1 MDYTAFL
8 TPTLGVGGIVLL
20 AVVMMLRGDLVSR
33 RQVDA
38 LLSVKDQ
45 QIIFLEKANGDLSAA
60 LRERDRQLAE
70 MMVTSKT
77 TRTILAAALPEVA
90 GPNHEGGVH
99 APAQEG

>member
-20 AVVMMLRGDLVSR
+20 SVVMMLRGDLVSR

-45 QIIFLEKANGDLSAA
+45 QIAFLEKTNEEQAA
-60 LRERDRQLAE
+60 SLRERDKQLAE
-70 MMVTSKT
+70 MMLTSRT
-77 TRTILAAALPEVA
+77 TRSVLAALPEAA
-90 GPNHEGGVH
+90 GLNEGGSH
-99 APAQEG
+99 APAQEA